1 MNFSR
6 VGLLIVA
13 LLLTSMIVTIQGKKL
28 WSSLERRVQ
37 R

>member
-13 LLLTSMIVTIQGKKL
+13 LLLTFMIVTIQGKKL
-28 WSSLERRVQ
+28 WSSLERRMQ